1 MMTAPP
7 DRHEDELPRDTPQDP
22 PAPSQQTSWPDAPS
36 RDALQLIAEGVTQ
49 LAGFGVA
56 AISAVREDGK
66 MEVMAVAGSDAA
78 RLELQGRRTP
88 VDRLAGEL
96 EKADDWGLLRFVPHE
111 RLDPDAGEDWGWVP
125 DIAPIEAEDAWHP
138 LDMLVAPLYDDDD
151 QLRGS
156 LAIDL
161 PLDGR
166 RPGQGQRAVLNQYAE
181 QARRSVLVALER
193 ERLAERVRMADA
205 ARRIVRTATAQL
217 SLDRI
222 VADSR
227 EALIDGFRAAGMWL
241 QTFDRED
248 HGARGEIY
256 SSDGS
261 HIHPTPDLVAIAE
274 ASARRAWEQ
283 QQAAV
288 VAPYRE
294 FGPTISPAQGELVLE
309 FLAEIGVESLLFT
322 PLGAGPEC
330 LGNLVL
336 TRAAGAPEWT
346 EAEAA
351 TALDIGHDLGR
362 AILNA
367 RIFEREHELVE
378 ELQELDSYKGRL
390 IATVAHELKNPL
402 TSVMGHLEMLE
413 SSPDFS
419 GTTRTSLNAM
429 DRGTQRM
436 VRVIEDLL
444 LLSKIGDPD
453 DPVIAAPVDLG
464 RIVDDVVDLITVP
477 AEQKQIE
484 LTVELPTGPVF
495 ALGDHD
501 ELDRVAANLVSNAV
515 KYSPA
520 AGSVRIVV
528 DRAGND
534 VLLTVTDQ
542 GIGISREDLM
552 QLGTEFF
559 RSSNPEAVAQPGT
572 GLGLAIVR
580 RIVDRH
586 GGRLEVE
593 SELGRGS
600 TFRVWLPAADADR

>member
-138 LDMLVAPLYDDDD
+138 LDMLVAPLYDDEGN
-151 QLRGS
+151 LHGS
-156 LAIDL
+156 LAMDL
-161 PLDGR
+161 PVDGR
-166 RPGQGQRAVLNQYAE
+166 RPGRAQRAVLNQYAE
-181 QARRSVLVALER
+181 QARRAVLVALER
-193 ERLAERVRMADA
+193 EKLAERVRMADA

-227 EALIDGFRAAGMWL
+227 EALVEGFRAAGMWL
-241 QTFDRED
+241 QTFDRDD
-248 HGARGEIY
+248 HGRARGEIY

-261 HIHPTPDLVAIAE
+261 HINLTPELIEIAE
-274 ASARRAWEQ
+274 GAARRAWEQ

-288 VAPYRE
+288 VAPNRE
-294 FGPTISPAQGELVLE
+294 FSDALSPEQGALVLA
-309 FLAEIGVESLLFT
+309 FLDGIGIESLLFT

-346 EAEAA
+346 EAEAT

-378 ELQELDSYKGRL
+378 ELQQLDTYKGQL

-413 SSPDFS
+413 SSPDLT
-419 GTTRTSLNAM
+419 GTTRSSLNAM
-429 DRGTQRM
+429 DRGARRM
-436 VRVIEDLL
+436 VRVIDDLL
-444 LLSKIGDPD
+444 LLSKVGDPD
-453 DPVIAAPVDLG
+453 DPVIAAPVDLA
-464 RIVDDVVDLITVP
+464 RIVDDVVDLITMP
-477 AEQKQIE
+477 AAQKQ
-484 LTVELPTGPVF
+484 LQVTVDLPSGPVL

-515 KYSPA
+515 KYTPA
-520 AGSVRIVV
+520 SGTVRISV

-534 VLLTVTDQ
+534 VVLTVVDE
-542 GIGISREDLM
+542 GIGISEDDLLR
-552 QLGTEFF
+552 LGTEFF

-586 GGRLEVE
+586 GGRLEIQ
-593 SELGRGS
+593 SELGSGS
-600 TFRVWLPAADADR
+600 TFQVWLPAAEA

>member
-138 LDMLVAPLYDDDD
+138 LDMLVAPLYDDEGN
-151 QLRGS
+151 LHGS
-156 LAIDL
+156 LAMDL
-161 PLDGR
+161 PVDGR
-166 RPGQGQRAVLNQYAE
+166 RPGRAQRAVLNQYAE
-181 QARRSVLVALER
+181 QARRAVLVALER
-193 ERLAERVRMADA
+193 EKLAERVRMADA

-227 EALIDGFRAAGMWL
+227 EALVEGFRAAGMWL
-241 QTFDRED
+241 QTFDRDD
-248 HGARGEIY
+248 HGRARGEIY

-261 HIHPTPDLVAIAE
+261 HINLTPELIEIAE
-274 ASARRAWEQ
+274 GAARRAWEQ

-288 VAPYRE
+288 VAPNRE
-294 FGPTISPAQGELVLE
+294 FSDALSPEQGALVLA
-309 FLAEIGVESLLFT
+309 FLDGIGIESLLFT

-346 EAEAA
+346 EAEAT

-378 ELQELDSYKGRL
+378 ELQQLDTYKGQL

-413 SSPDFS
+413 SSPDLT

-429 DRGTQRM
+429 DRGARRM
-436 VRVIEDLL
+436 VRVIDDLL
-444 LLSKIGDPD
+444 LLSKVGDPD
-453 DPVIAAPVDLG
+453 DPVIAAPVDLA
-464 RIVDDVVDLITVP
+464 RIVDDVVDLITMP
-477 AEQKQIE
+477 AAQKQ
-484 LTVELPTGPVF
+484 LQVTVDLPSGPVL

-515 KYSPA
+515 KYTPA
-520 AGSVRIVV
+520 SGTVRISV

-534 VLLTVTDQ
+534 VVLTVVDE
-542 GIGISREDLM
+542 GIGISEDDLLR
-552 QLGTEFF
+552 LGTEFF

-586 GGRLEVE
+586 GGRLEIQ
-593 SELGRGS
+593 SELGSGS
-600 TFRVWLPAADADR
+600 TFQVWLPAAEA

>member
-1 MMTAPP
+1 MRSAPLTHNEAQLS
-7 DRHEDELPRDTPQDP
+7 RETPDP
-22 PAPSQQTSWPDAPS
+22 PVTNQHDSWSDAPS
-36 RDALQLIAEGVTQ
+36 RDALQFIAEGVTQ

-66 MEVMAVAGSDAA
+66 MEVMAVAGSDVA
-78 RLELQGRRTP
+78 RLELEGRRTP
-88 VDRLAGEL
+88 VDRLTGEL

-111 RLDPDAGEDWGWVP
+111 RLDPNAGEDWGWVP
-125 DIAPIEAEDAWHP
+125 DVTPIDDAEDAWHP
-138 LDMLVAPLYDDDD
+138 LDMLVAPLYDDEGN
-151 QLRGS
+151 LHGS
-156 LAIDL
+156 LAMDL
-161 PLDGR
+161 PVDGR
-166 RPGQGQRAVLNQYAE
+166 RPGQAQRAVLNQYAE
-181 QARRSVLVALER
+181 QARRAVLVALER
-193 ERLAERVRMADA
+193 EKLAERVRMADA

-227 EALIDGFRAAGMWL
+227 EALVEGFRAAGMWL
-241 QTFDRED
+241 QTFDRD
-248 HGARGEIY
+248 DRGHARGEIY

-261 HIHPTPDLVAIAE
+261 HINLTPELVEIAE
-274 ASARRAWEQ
+274 GTARRAWER

-288 VAPYRE
+288 VAPDRE
-294 FGPTISPAQGELVLE
+294 FSDALSPEQGALVLA
-309 FLAEIGVESLLFT
+309 FLEGIGIESVLFT

-346 EAEAA
+346 EAEAT

-367 RIFEREHELVE
+367 RIFEREHQLVE
-378 ELQELDSYKGRL
+378 ELQQLDTYKGQL

-413 SSPDFS
+413 SSPDLT

-429 DRGTQRM
+429 DRGARRM
-436 VRVIEDLL
+436 VRVIDDLL
-444 LLSKIGDPD
+444 LLSKVGDPD
-453 DPVIAAPVDLG
+453 DPVIAAPVDLA
-464 RIVDDVVDLITVP
+464 RIVDDVVDLITMP
-477 AEQKQIE
+477 AAQKQLEI
-484 LTVELPTGPVF
+484 TVDLPPGPVL

-515 KYSPA
+515 KYTPA
-520 AGSVRIVV
+520 SGTVRIAV

-534 VLLTVTDQ
+534 VVLTVADE
-542 GIGISREDLM
+542 GIGISEDDLLR
-552 QLGTEFF
+552 LGTEFF

-586 GGRLEVE
+586 GGRLEIQ

-600 TFRVWLPAADADR
+600 TFQVWLPAAEA

>member
-1 MMTAPP
+1 MT
-7 DRHEDELPRDTPQDP
+7 RDTPQDP
-22 PAPSQQTSWPDAPS
+22 PVTSPPASWSDAPS

-78 RLELQGRRTP
+78 RLELEGRRTP
-88 VDRLAGEL
+88 VDRLTGEL

-111 RLDPDAGEDWGWVP
+111 RLDADAGEDWGWVP
-125 DIAPIEAEDAWHP
+125 DIAPIDDAEDAWHP
-138 LDMLVAPLYDDDD
+138 LDMLVAPLYDDEGD
-151 QLRGS
+151 LRGS
-156 LAIDL
+156 LAMDL
-161 PLDGR
+161 PFDGR
-166 RPGQGQRAVLNQYAE
+166 RPGRAQRAVLNQYAE
-181 QARRSVLVALER
+181 QARRAVLVALER

-227 EALIDGFRAAGMWL
+227 EALVEGFRAAGMWL
-241 QTFDRED
+241 QTFDRDD
-248 HGARGEIY
+248 HGGARGEIY

-261 HIHPTPDLVAIAE
+261 HVHLTPDLIRIAE
-274 ASARRAWEQ
+274 AAAHAAWER

-288 VAPYRE
+288 VAPDRE
-294 FGPTISPAQGELVLE
+294 FGPTITPDQGGLVLA

-346 EAEAA
+346 EAEAT

-378 ELQELDSYKGRL
+378 ELQELDLYKGQL

-419 GTTRTSLNAM
+419 GTARTSLNAM
-429 DRGTQRM
+429 DRGARRM
-436 VRVIEDLL
+436 VRVIDDLL
-444 LLSKIGDPD
+444 LLSKVGDPD
-453 DPVIAAPVDLG
+453 DSMIAAPVDVA
-464 RIVDDVVDLITVP
+464 RIVDDVVDLITVA
-477 AEQKQIE
+477 AEQKR
-484 LTVELPTGPVF
+484 LDVAVDLPAEPVF

-501 ELDRVAANLVSNAV
+501 ELDRIAANLVSNAV
-515 KYSPA
+515 KYTPVSGA
-520 AGSVRIVV
+520 VRISVE
-528 DRAGND
+528 RAGND
-534 VLLTVTDQ
+534 VMLTVADE
-542 GIGISREDLM
+542 GIGISEEDLM
-552 QLGTEFF
+552 RLGTEFF

-586 GGRLEVE
+586 GGQLEIE

-600 TFRVWLPAADADR
+600 RFRVWLPAAEPMT